1 MTAKPKCTIYYFSG
15 TGNSLRAAQV
25 IAKALGNT
33 EIVSMRCNPAEVP
46 AMDSDIIG
54 FVFPIYH
61 WTLHEAA
68 KEFVEHVR
76 INPNAYIFA
85 VSTLCRINGDAFE
98 VLDQLL
104 QQKGARLHYGKRVFS
119 VANLCIVYTPFPS
132 EKRRVPATERALEKT
147 ADELNKRVERPYS
160 KAGLLTRLIYPKMMP
175 KYRAVQADLDYGFFT
190 SDACVSCGV
199 CARVC
204 PKKNIELAD
213 GRPVFLH
220 HCSCCMACIAYCP
233 NKAIQYRYP
242 PEQRAE
248 LDTLFTR
255 MMKLPENRKRYHHPL
270 VSAADMMADKMRFE

>member
-25 IAKALGNT
+25 IGKALGNT
-33 EIVSMRCNPAEVP
+33 EIISMRCDPAGVP
-46 AMDSDIIG
+46 AIESDIIG

-68 KEFVEHVR
+68 REFIENVR
-76 INPNAYIFA
+76 INPNAYVFA

-98 VLDQLL
+98 VLDGLL
-104 QQKGARLHYGKRVFS
+104 LKKGTRLRYAKRVFS
-119 VANLCIVYTPFPS
+119 VANLCILYPPFPS
-132 EKRRVPATERALEKT
+132 EKRCVPAAERALSRIVPDLKNRI
-147 ADELNKRVERPYS
+147 ELPYS
-160 KAGLLTRLIYPKMMP
+160 KAGLLTRLIYPLMMP
-175 KYRAVQADLDYGFFT
+175 KYRAVQADADYGFSV

-220 HCSCCMACIAYCP
+220 RCSCCMACVAYCP

-242 PEQRAE
+242 PKLRAKV
-248 LDTLFTR
+248 DTLFTR
-255 MMKLPENRKRYHHPL
+255 LMILPEHRKRYHHPL
-270 VSAADMMADKMRFE
+270 VSAADMMVDQMRYE